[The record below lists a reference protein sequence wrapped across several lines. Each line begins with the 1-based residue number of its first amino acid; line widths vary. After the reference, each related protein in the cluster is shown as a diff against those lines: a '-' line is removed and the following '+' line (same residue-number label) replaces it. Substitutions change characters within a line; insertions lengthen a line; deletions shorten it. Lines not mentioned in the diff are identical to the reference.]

1 MAKRLKLE
9 ILQQPDDSTCGPT
22 CLHAVY
28 SYYRDPIPLRSLIT
42 QVSPLET
49 GGTLAVQ
56 LACHA
61 LKRGYRATIYTYNLT
76 VFDPSWFEDDAVD
89 IPRRLEQQ
97 ARAKPDRKL
106 RAATRA
112 YLEFLSLGGR
122 LRYEEL
128 RPRLIRR
135 HLDRRQPLLTG
146 LSATYLY
153 RCPREVGNTELAY
166 DDVRGTPTGH
176 FVVLH
181 GYGAD
186 RRRVL
191 VADPYLDNPRF
202 GSHSYT
208 VSMDRLIGAIL
219 LGVLTFDANLL
230 VLEPA

>member
-1 MAKRLKLE
+1 VSKRLKLE
-9 ILQQPDDSTCGPT
+9 ILPQPDDSTCGPT
-22 CLHAVY
+22 CLQAVY
-28 SYYRDPIPLRSLIT
+28 RYYGDAVPLRSLID
-42 QVSPLET
+42 QVSLLET

-61 LKRGYRATIYTYNLT
+61 LKRGYAATIYTYNLT
-76 VFDPSWFEDDAVD
+76 VFDPSWFDDDVID
-89 IPRRLEQQ
+89 IPQRLEAQ

-128 RPRLIRR
+128 RPRLIRK
-135 HLDRRQPLLTG
+135 HLDRGRPLLTG

-153 RCPREVGNTELAY
+153 RCSREVGDTELAY
-166 DDVRGTPTGH
+166 DDVKGSPTGH

-181 GYGAD
+181 GYGKD

-230 VLEPA
+230 VLEPR

>member
-1 MAKRLKLE
+1 VPKRLRLA

-28 SYYRDPIPLRSLIT
+28 SYYRDAIPLRSVISE
-42 QVSPLET
+42 VSPLET

-61 LKRGYRATIYTYNLT
+61 LKRGYAATIYTYNLT
-76 VFDPSWFEDDAVD
+76 VFDPSWFEDDVVD
-89 IPRRLEQQ
+89 IPQRLEQQ

-106 RAATRA
+106 RTATRA

-153 RCPREVGNTELAY
+153 RCPREVGEHELEY

-181 GYGAD
+181 GYGVD
-186 RRRVL
+186 RHRVL
-191 VADPYLDNPRF
+191 VADPYMDNPRF
-202 GSHSYT
+202 RSHSYT